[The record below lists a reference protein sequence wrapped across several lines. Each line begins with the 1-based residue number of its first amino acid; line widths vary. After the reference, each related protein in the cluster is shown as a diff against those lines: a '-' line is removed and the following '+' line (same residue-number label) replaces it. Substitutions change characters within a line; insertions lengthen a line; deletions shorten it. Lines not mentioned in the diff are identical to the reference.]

1 MGSRVR
7 IDSQNAQCMEQFL
20 AYELG
25 SFFKSSRKLNKVLG
39 IENRFD
45 HHNSFPTHTPT
56 SPRTLM
62 IDAFLIGS
70 HAWLVRSQK
79 PL

>member
-1 MGSRVR
+1 MGSRIR
-7 IDSQNAQCMEQFL
+7 IDSQFL
-20 AYELG
+20 PYELG
-25 SFFKSSRKLNKVLG
+25 AFLKSSRKLNQVLG
-39 IENRFD
+39 IEKRFD
-45 HHNSFPTHTPT
+45 CLNPFPTPV

-70 HAWLVRSQK
+70 HAWLVRSQR

>member
-7 IDSQNAQCMEQFL
+7 IDSQNAQDMAQFL
-20 AYELG
+20 PYELG
-25 SFFKSSRKLNKVLG
+25 AFFKSSRKLNKVLG
-39 IENRFD
+39 IEKRFD
-45 HHNSFPTHTPT
+45 RHNPFPTPTPV
-56 SPRTLM
+56 SPCTLM